1 MSDTSD
7 TAEKRQRCAA
17 LRKDGQPCQ
26 AFAMHTG
33 LCIAHA
39 PESRGW
45 RVLGG
50 QATRTSERAMK
61 LLPLRLVPIFQRL
74 EQDFLKLDAG
84 EYDRQR
90 ATAMATVAGVL
101 IKIVQAG
108 EFEERLRI
116 IEQQVGIS
124 GRDRDRYGNA
134 KEGPIQWPTHT
145 PGA

>member
-26 AFAMHTG
+26 ALAMHTG

-39 PESRGW
+39 PEANRW

-74 EQDFLKLDAG
+74 EQVFLKLDAG

-90 ATAMATVAGVL
+90 ATAMATVASVL

>member
-1 MSDTSD
+1 
-7 TAEKRQRCAA
+7 
-17 LRKDGQPCQ
+17 
-26 AFAMHTG
+26 
-33 LCIAHA
+33 
-39 PESRGW
+39 
-45 RVLGG
+45 
-50 QATRTSERAMK
+50 MK

-74 EQDFLKLDAG
+74 EQVFLKLDAG

-145 PGA
+145 ASHAIVVVWAATKCSHPWARASTFYNGMTRHGMSEPSCKHTGNNWWAR

>member
-1 MSDTSD
+1 
-7 TAEKRQRCAA
+7 
-17 LRKDGQPCQ
+17 
-26 AFAMHTG
+26 
-33 LCIAHA
+33 
-39 PESRGW
+39 
-45 RVLGG
+45 
-50 QATRTSERAMK
+50 MK

-74 EQDFLKLDAG
+74 EQVFLKLDAG

-90 ATAMATVAGVL
+90 ATAMATVAGML